1 MRIFTILL
9 FTCFILTSSLET
21 GYSDNI
27 FIENEIESIQDN
39 EELLENNEP
48 SIEIN
53 NRSNAQTKLSFA
65 PPPVGQ
71 VGTWVGVGS
80 SSTNTE
86 AREFILNNYLPSYL
100 GEKVLYS
107 GKLGEKVGDTLRLT
121 IEGSTIIN
129 INYNGFS
136 SSLVPYVS
144 WYGQMSVDNLTA
156 KASSS
161 AVSVEVANN
170 TNGTY
175 EITLTR
181 KKEEKTENYEITLS
195 YDYTFEYYLSTFVIP
210 ILGSGKWTEW
220 MEVPPVTIS
229 SRTTT
234 ISIPAEPI
242 SDNLSAEPISQSV
255 NVGTEV
261 NSLDLRDFVE
271 NVKIGNTTLSNN
283 QYDVS
288 LLDTSLDLNLV
299 GNKTAK
305 VRVSAV
311 SDSSKAVDVD
321 VPVNVLWGNTIV
333 AKDASLSKVV
343 ASVSMLDNNG
353 SPYFV
358 ANKGNGLSTATTTL
372 GSRPQIFLYDKD
384 LNNYK
389 KKISST
395 ANQTSASFMNVLN
408 TEFEAIKDF
417 LSYGDVIS
425 FTVFEYAVAQNNYN
439 GKNTWTSRNEE
450 LVRETE
456 GFDDAFY
463 ELTQNGFRLLHLNQ
477 LSTTKNDLT
486 LYTKNSYL
494 ETHIDEYIDIG
505 DYENITVKFKKY
517 PDTSST
523 GEQTGVISAEETL
536 STGEKVQYD
545 YNVIF
550 NVIDDRE
557 LSATPNGQ
565 KIYLGEDVGLK
576 DYSNFVKDVKL
587 GEQELNETEYTVDLV
602 NDLHT
607 DTVGEQTAKI
617 KISHNS
623 DERSVEI
630 DVPVIVDWGN
640 ALQIKGYAYQTIS
653 GLALVRNN
661 SNYQVVSTRGTTVG
675 NKQKFLNSTKP
686 DDYFGLSI
694 YRHPSLI
701 STNDANFSF
710 MFKGKNEITSI
721 QEEVGSIDVELGD
734 LIHIFHEESVGYKEM
749 ISLYNDSIESKP
761 YVTNNLI
768 SKDSLYEVTD
778 EGFNLI
784 YINQL
789 TPKTIDVPIY
799 SSKEYLD
806 KHVTELIDLKSF
818 SNISVKEFSEYP
830 KTTASGK
837 QTGKVIVEETLNSGK
852 TVQYEY
858 DVTINVGVGN
868 LTLSVP
874 KTLTFNN
881 FKKSKSDQI
890 IQRRYSG
897 NLGLV
902 VNDNRGEN
910 AQGNWTLTAQVSSP
924 NDGIAPYLVYRNEQ
938 ENDSYLNG
946 SAVPVY
952 TQTKQSSVSEP
963 LQVEVSGLWTSN
975 TGILLNVPSKNTLSN
990 QSYSTTITWNLVEGP

>member
-1 MRIFTILL
+1 MKKLIFLL
-9 FTCFILTSSLET
+9 IFCFILVIYFDMGFSET
-21 GYSDNI
+21 VSVKKGTESTQIIDKLSDNNKNSTI
-27 FIENEIESIQDN
+27 F
-39 EELLENNEP
+39 NNLSVP
-48 SIEIN
+48 P
-53 NRSNAQTKLSFA
+53 RLSFA
-65 PPPVGQ
+65 PPAVGQ

-107 GKLGEKVGDTLRLT
+107 GKLGEKVGDKLKLTL
-121 IEGSTIIN
+121 ESSTIIN

-156 KASSS
+156 KANSS

-195 YDYTFEYYLSTFVIP
+195 YDYTFEYYLSTYVIP

-220 MEVPPVTIS
+220 MEGPAVTIS
-229 SRTTT
+229 NKT
-234 ISIPAEPI
+234 ITKSIPAESL
-242 SDNLSAEPISQSV
+242 SDNLSAEPVSQSV

-283 QYDVS
+283 QYDVG
-288 LLDTSLDLNLV
+288 LLDTSLDFNLV

-305 VRVSAV
+305 VRVTAV
-311 SDSSKAVDVD
+311 NDSSKTVDID
-321 VPVNVLWGNTIV
+321 VPVNVLWGNTIL

-384 LNNYK
+384 LNNSK

-450 LVRETE
+450 LVKETE

-565 KIYLGEDVGLK
+565 KIYLGEDVDLK

-587 GEQELNETEYTVDLV
+587 GEQDLNETEYKVALV
-602 NDLHT
+602 GALST
-607 DTVGEQTAKI
+607 DTVGNQTAKI
-617 KISHNS
+617 KVSYMS
-623 DERSVEI
+623 DDRSIEI
-630 DVPVIVDWGN
+630 DVPVKVLWGN
-640 ALQIKGYAYQTIS
+640 TIVAKDTFLEKIVASVSLIDNTGHPKLVANKGDGLTIESRMTRPFLKFYKTNLNKYNKQIFYQTVHQSPSTLMNSWNEEFKTVNENLEYGDVISFSVLRRTPATENYNGVNTWVSRFESLDREAKGYDEAYYELTQS
-653 GLALVRNN
+653 G
-661 SNYQVVSTRGTTVG
+661 
-675 NKQKFLNSTKP
+675 F
-686 DDYFGLSI
+686 
-694 YRHPSLI
+694 SL
-701 STNDANFSF
+701 
-710 MFKGKNEITSI
+710 
-721 QEEVGSIDVELGD
+721 L
-734 LIHIFHEESVGYKEM
+734 H
-749 ISLYNDSIESKP
+749 
-761 YVTNNLI
+761 
-768 SKDSLYEVTD
+768 
-778 EGFNLI
+778 
-784 YINQL
+784 INQL
-789 TPKTIDVPIY
+789 QTKTIDVPIF
-799 SSKEYLD
+799 SSEEYLD
-806 KHVTELIDLKSF
+806 EHVTELIDLKGF
-818 SNISVKEFSEYP
+818 DNITVKGFSEYP
-830 KTTASGK
+830 KTTASG
-837 QTGKVIVEETLNSGK
+837 QQSSKVVVEEILSNGN

-858 DVTINVGVGN
+858 EVTINVKSGD
-868 LTLSVP
+868 LTLEVP
-874 KTLTFNN
+874 DILTFNN

-890 IQRRYSG
+890 IQRENSK

-902 VNDNRGEN
+902 VYDNRGEN
-910 AQGNWTLTAQVSSP
+910 TQGNWTLTAKTSIDNS
-924 NDGIAPYLVYRNEQ
+924 GITPYLVYRNKQGE
-938 ENDSYLNG
+938 DSYLNK
-946 SAVPVY
+946 SAVPIY
-952 TQTKQSSVSEP
+952 IQNKQISVSEP
-963 LQVEVSGLWTSN
+963 LKVDVSSMWEN
-975 TGILLNVPSKNTLSN
+975 EDGILLKVPSINKLSSK
-990 QSYSTTITWNLVEGP
+990 SYSATITWNLVEGPV

>member
-9 FTCFILTSSLET
+9 FTCFILTSSLKT

-39 EELLENNEP
+39 KELSENNEP
-48 SIEIN
+48 SVEIN

-65 PPPVGQ
+65 PPSVGQ
-71 VGTWVGVGS
+71 VGTWVTVGS
-80 SSTNTE
+80 STTDAE
-86 AREFILNNYLPSYL
+86 AKQFILNNYIPSFL
-100 GEKVLYS
+100 GEKVSYN
-107 GKLGEKVGDTLRLT
+107 GKLGANVGDTIKLT
-121 IEGSTIIN
+121 LGASAIIN
-129 INYNGFS
+129 LNYYGFS
-136 SSLVPYVS
+136 NPTYVPYVS
-144 WYGQMSVDNLTA
+144 WYGQMAVANLSA
-156 KASSS
+156 KSSSS
-161 AVSVEVANN
+161 AVSVKVANN
-170 TNGTY
+170 SSGNY

-181 KKEEKTENYEITLS
+181 NTAEETENYEITIS
-195 YDYTFEYYLSTFVIP
+195 YDYTLEYYASMYISP
-210 ILGSGKWTEW
+210 PLGNGWSAWAPANTE
-220 MEVPPVTIS
+220 TIS
-229 SRTTT
+229 SKSTN
-234 ISIPAEPI
+234 INIPAEPML
-242 SDNLSAEPISQSV
+242 DNLSAEPVSQSV
-255 NVGTEV
+255 NLGTEI

-283 QYDVS
+283 QYNVS

-450 LVRETE
+450 LVKETE

-486 LYTKNSYL
+486 LYTKKSYL

-565 KIYLGEDVGLK
+565 KIYLGEDVDLK

-587 GEQELNETEYTVDLV
+587 GEQDLNETEYKVELIS
-602 NDLHT
+602 NLHT

-617 KISHNS
+617 NISHNS

-721 QEEVGSIDVELGD
+721 QEDVGSIDVELGD
-734 LIHIFHEESVGYKEM
+734 LIHIFHEESLGYKDM

-768 SKDSLYEVTD
+768 SKDSFYEVTD
-778 EGFNLI
+778 EGFKLI

-806 KHVTELIDLKSF
+806 KHVIELIDLKSF

-858 DVTINVGVGN
+858 DVNINVEEGD
-868 LTLSVP
+868 LSLSVP
-874 KTLTFNN
+874 KTLTFSN

-890 IQRRYSG
+890 IKRQSSG

-902 VNDNRGEN
+902 INDNRGEN

-946 SAVPVY
+946 SAVPIY
-952 TQTKQSSVSEP
+952 TQVKQTNVSEP
-963 LQVEVSGLWTSN
+963 LEVEVSSLWTSN
-975 TGILLNVPSKNTLSN
+975 TGILLNVPSQNTLSN
-990 QSYSTTITWNLVEGP
+990 QSYSATITWNLVEGP